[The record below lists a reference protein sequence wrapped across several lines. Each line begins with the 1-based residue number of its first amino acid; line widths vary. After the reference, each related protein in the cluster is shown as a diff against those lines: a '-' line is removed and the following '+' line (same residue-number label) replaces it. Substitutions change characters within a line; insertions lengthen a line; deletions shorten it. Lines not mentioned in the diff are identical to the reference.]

1 MPGVPFSLLSAMAQF
16 QQLHKIQNILLLVEL
31 NDLALILEFPH
42 YIEIWVIILLKLY
55 QYGTRE

>member
-1 MPGVPFSLLSAMAQF
+1 MAQF

-42 YIEIWVIILLKLY
+42 YIEIWVITLLKLY
-55 QYGTRE
+55 QYGTRV